1 MNNIM
6 KSPKT
11 SRGGVKRPNNLLLI
25 AVFAG
30 CISFGITSANAE
42 DSKIEFPS
50 VPKELNQGTLDYLHA
65 NNVKMPGTEEVYPES
80 FYTLTEIEV
89 PDTSKIPDGVV
100 TKYEKQQII
109 KYFDPVTGQEVLAD
123 KLIPGVNYR
132 QVHIFEL
139 VPKYYKMN
147 YKNVEYGKGNST
159 KYFKWEKDEKEDY
172 KLQLTDENN
181 AQITVHY
188 DADKNTRK
196 EIDTDTDEINQEF
209 VDLSCEDTTNDAL
222 GGAIYNK
229 STIQNIKGDFIGN
242 YTKSETHNA
251 LGGAIDN
258 NWSTIGDITGNF
270 IGNYTKSETS
280 SAQGGAIANI
290 FGTIGNIKGNFIGN
304 YTYSDGEPYYNVEG
318 KEYKYILG
326 GAIINT
332 GEYAKT
338 GDIEGIFAYNYA
350 RSKYGWVKGGAIS
363 NESGATIQNIKGDFI
378 GNYIYSEDA
387 KSEGG
392 AIASVFGT
400 IGNITGN
407 FIKNHT
413 YSKNIEAYGGA
424 VMNYNSTIGD
434 IEGNFKNNYAYSE
447 SSHASGGAIKNDAY
461 DNGGKYSIGDIKG
474 DFIENYAKAG
484 KNASGGAV
492 FNENDAE
499 IGNITGDFIK
509 NYAESKE
516 ESHGGAIY
524 NYKGSSIGDIT
535 GDFIDNYSYT
545 TGDTSH
551 GGVIDNRDSIIG
563 KITGDFIGNY
573 AKSTKNSFGG
583 AIYNYNTDED
593 LDSEI
598 GDLTGDFKKNYVEAG
613 DNAIGGAIYNQGA
626 KIGNIEGDF
635 SSNFAKSASGQ
646 GQGGA
651 IANTGKIGN
660 IHGDFTDNT
669 ATTYG
674 GAIYNAGTIGNND
687 DRGIY
692 NSNFYDNNAGE
703 HGGAIYTTTNINII
717 ADNFD
722 SLFRGNYVN
731 TGENKDFEAIY
742 VDGADGTTLT
752 LNAKNN
758 GTIQFDDKINGTN
771 NYSIKMHGDDSSRV
785 IFNNIVGNANATLND
800 VTLQIG
806 LTDEKNLQSDVFNT
820 SNLDVQSG
828 FVDTADVKYGNY
840 SIKQLKSSDEAEYS
854 LDIAFD
860 GNNGQSD
867 TFSVGS
873 GSTGTIQLSNLVINT
888 INGFK
893 ENAEDEK
900 EYFIQ
905 IIKQADRNDDIQLSI
920 DKIHHITQAENN
932 MNSRDILA
940 KEFAIGTK
948 DTTND
953 SIQIAGWRD
962 SLAAWAEL
970 DTEDEKVF
978 TLNGHDKQLLTR
990 DAKLV
995 GKNFT
1000 IEGKNGNVLNLND
1013 KTLLDNISDDQ
1024 NVTLSDL
1031 RLLNA
1036 DNIQNKGSMT
1046 LDSVKLEN
1054 TSKITNNNALTI
1066 QGKTNIN
1073 GTITS
1078 DIKDK
1083 GALNFNSAD
1092 TNITGKV
1099 ENQNI
1104 TGTADSTINLYNRN
1118 EFKNNSLDLTDT
1130 TLNVFDLGSDE
1141 LHLTNLAVNNST
1153 VNIDSVNVDLANVK
1167 MGRIISDNYGKVAAP
1182 SINIKDMKVLNDA
1195 KSLVTDVLF
1204 TDSTDLAQGVFSDV
1218 TEVEGPVFKYL
1229 VSYSSSAAKTRSI
1242 NSDSIDG
1249 GIFRFTRGD
1258 VNPNVMAG
1266 SVAQLAGGYASMIQS
1281 LEFAFEHADTFS
1293 ALPQRIRQAK
1303 SDSNKYAI
1311 NEADTKLLGYAN
1323 EFNSKGLWFKPY
1335 TSFESIPIKNGYD
1348 VDTVIY
1354 GSYVGGDSELVH
1366 LKNGWDTVTS
1376 AYIGYTGSSQ
1386 AYQGNHTYQ
1395 NGIVGGVTQTFYKDN
1410 FYTAIT
1416 ASVGSS
1422 IGETSTKYGEEDFSM
1437 LMAGAASK
1445 TGYNFEFKDGRFIIQ
1460 PTLLMA
1466 YTMINTFDYTNAAGV
1481 NINAEPLHALQV
1493 HPYIKFVQN
1502 TESGWQPYLS
1512 AGFVYN
1518 VMGSTQITADEFTL
1532 PSLSI
1537 KPYAEY
1543 GLGIQKLWNDKYTGY
1558 LQAMVRNGG
1567 RNGVAFTAGFRMAL
1581 GDEEK
1586 IEKVQKDNNIKPVN
1600 NEIKTVKTEPNK
1612 AEVKK
1617 ADNKVK
1623 AEKVQE
1629 DNNLKPVNNEIK
1641 TVKIEPNKAEVKK
1654 VDNKVKTE
1662 KVQKVK
1668 KSDNKV
1674 KVAKT
1679 EKKHPLLNKIS
1690 NFFSGNNSDVQPTG
1704 EKKIFKQLT
1713 YYERQAVISKAN

>member
-1 MNNIM
+1 MNNII

-11 SRGGVKRPNNLLLI
+11 SRGGVKRTNNLLLI

-30 CISFGITSANAE
+30 CMSFGISPANAE
-42 DSKIEFPS
+42 NSKIEFPS
-50 VPKELNQGTLDYLHA
+50 VPKELNQT
-65 NNVKMPGTEEVYPES
+65 NEVYPES
-80 FYTLTEIEV
+80 YYTLTETTV
-89 PDTSKIPDGVV
+89 ADTSRIPDGVV
-100 TKYEKQQII
+100 TKYEKQKVT
-109 KYFDPVTGQEVLAD
+109 KYYDPVTGDEVD
-123 KLIPGVNYR
+123 KNDLEEGVKYR
-132 QVHIFEL
+132 EVQFYEL
-139 VPKYYKMN
+139 FPKYYKLEPKKTN
-147 YKNVEYGKGNST
+147 YGEGKDIA
-159 KYFKWEKDEKEDY
+159 YFKWVQDEKGDY
-172 KLQLTDENN
+172 SLKRVYSEQD

-188 DADKNTRK
+188 DANINKRK
-196 EIDTDTDEINQEF
+196 EINSPITEEIKQEF
-209 VDLSCEDTTNDAL
+209 VDLSCENETKEVL
-222 GGAIYNK
+222 GGAIYNN

-242 YTKSETHNA
+242 YTKSKTSNA
-251 LGGAIDN
+251 GGGAIDN
-258 NWSTIGDITGNF
+258 NWNTIGDITGNF

-280 SAQGGAIANI
+280 SAQGGAIANN

-304 YTYSDGEPYYNVEG
+304 YTYSDGKPLSVED

-332 GEYAKT
+332 GSAKT

-363 NESGATIQNIKGDFI
+363 NENGATIQNIKGDFI

-413 YSKNIEAYGGA
+413 SSKNIEAYGGA
-424 VMNYNSTIGD
+424 IMNYNSTIGD

-447 SSHASGGAIKNDAY
+447 FGYASGGAIKNDAY
-461 DNGGKYSIGDIKG
+461 DNGGQYSIGDIKG

-492 FNENDAE
+492 FNENDAV

-509 NYAESKE
+509 NYAESNA

-583 AIYNYNTDED
+583 AIYNYNTNED
-593 LDSEI
+593 LNSEI

-635 SSNFAKSASGQ
+635 SSNSAKSASGQ

-651 IANTGKIGN
+651 IANTGEIGN

-674 GAIYNAGTIGNND
+674 GAIYNEGTIGSAD
-687 DRGIY
+687 GKGIY
-692 NSNFYDNNAGE
+692 NSSFYNNKAGT
-703 HGGAIYTTTNINII
+703 HGGAIYTTADITIT
-717 ADNFD
+717 ADNDNSTFK
-722 SLFRGNYVN
+722 GNYVEKDGN
-731 TGENKDFEAIY
+731 IDFEAIY
-742 VDGADGTTLT
+742 VDGTDGTTLT

-758 GTIQFDDKINGTN
+758 GTIQFDDKINGTD
-771 NYSIKMHGDDSSRV
+771 NYSIKIQGDDSSRV
-785 IFNNIVGNANATLND
+785 IFNNIVGNAKTSLND

-806 LTDEKNLQSDVFNT
+806 LTDEENLQSDVFKT

-828 FVDTADVKYGNY
+828 VIDTADFKYGNY
-840 SIKQLKSSDEAEYS
+840 NFEQLKSSDKAEYS

-860 GNNGQSD
+860 GQNGQSD
-867 TFSVGS
+867 TFSVGD
-873 GSTGTIQLSNLVINT
+873 GSTGTIQLSNLVIST
-888 INGFK
+888 LDGYV
-893 ENAEDEK
+893 ENAQDEK
-900 EYFIQ
+900 EYLIQ
-905 IIKQADRNDDIQLSI
+905 IIKDGSNSNELKLSI
-920 DKIHHITQAENN
+920 DNLHHITNAENN
-932 MNSRDILA
+932 MDSRDILA
-940 KEFAIGTK
+940 KEFGLGTK
-948 DTTND
+948 ETTND
-953 SIQIAGWRD
+953 SIKIAGWRD

-970 DTEDEKVF
+970 ETNEEKVF

-995 GKNFT
+995 GKNLT
-1000 IEGKNGNVLNLND
+1000 IEGNHGNVLNLND

-1036 DNIQNKGSMT
+1036 DNINNDGSMT

-1078 DIKDK
+1078 DTENK
-1083 GALNFNSAD
+1083 GTLNFNSAD

-1104 TGTADSTINLYNRN
+1104 KGTENSTINLYNRN
-1118 EFKNNSLDLTDT
+1118 DFKNNSLDLNNT

-1141 LHLTNLAVNNST
+1141 LHLNNLAVNNST
-1153 VNIDSVNVDLANVK
+1153 VNIDSVNVDLANIK
-1167 MGRIISDNYGKVAAP
+1167 MGRIISDSYGEVSTP

-1195 KSLVTDVLF
+1195 KNLVTDVLF
-1204 TDSTDLAQGVFSDV
+1204 TDSIDLAQGVFSDV

-1229 VSYSSSAAKTRSI
+1229 VSYSSSSPAKARSI
-1242 NSDSIDG
+1242 NSDSING

-1266 SVAQLAGGYASMIQS
+1266 SVAQLAGGYASMVQS

-1293 ALPQRIRQAK
+1293 ALPQRIREAK
-1303 SDSNKYAI
+1303 LNSDKYAI
-1311 NEADTKLLGYAN
+1311 NETDTKLIGYAN

-1354 GSYVGGDSELVH
+1354 GSYVGGDSELIH

-1386 AYQGNHTYQ
+1386 AYEGNHTYQ

-1445 TGYNFEFKDGRFIIQ
+1445 TGYNFEFKNGKYIIQ

-1518 VMGSTQITADEFTL
+1518 VMGSTQITADEFSL

-1543 GLGIQKLWNDKYTGY
+1543 GLGVQKLWNDKYTGY

-1586 IEKVQKDNNIKPVN
+1586 TEKVQKDNNIKPVN
-1600 NEIKTVKTEPNK
+1600 NEIKTVKT
-1612 AEVKK
+1612 
-1617 ADNKVK
+1617 K
-1623 AEKVQE
+1623 AEKVQKVKKSDNKVKTE
-1629 DNNLKPVNNEIK
+1629 RVQKDNNLKPVNNEVK
-1641 TVKIEPNKAEVKK
+1641 TVKTEPKKAEVKK

-1662 KVQKVK
+1662 KVQKIK

-1674 KVAKT
+1674 KVAKS

-1704 EKKIFKQLT
+1704 EKKVFKQLT
-1713 YYERQAVISKAN
+1713 SYEKQNIISKAN